1 MQSVTRG
8 AGAAFSPCKR
18 VSFSASNTQAKLRQ
32 VVAEGPVLAPK
43 DKKWGPPLARSAQR
57 KEGPYELYGEL
68 PEGFDAAKASALV
81 DERAQCKASKD
92 YARADELREQC
103 LTMGVKIRDDY
114 RTWFFV
120 RKE

>member
-1 MQSVTRG
+1 MI
-8 AGAAFSPCKR
+8 AD
-18 VSFSASNTQAKLRQ
+18 
-32 VVAEGPVLAPK
+32 GPILTPK
-43 DKKWGPPLARSAQR
+43 DKKWGPPLARSEQR
-57 KEGPYELYGEL
+57 KEGPYELYGEV

-81 DERAQCKASKD
+81 DERAQCKVSKD

-114 RTWFFV
+114 RTWYVV

>member
-1 MQSVTRG
+1 MTADDPTLVARIE
-8 AGAAFSPCKR
+8 
-18 VSFSASNTQAKLRQ
+18 KLRQ
-32 VVAEGPVLAPK
+32 VIAEGPVLTPK
-43 DKKWGPPLARSAQR
+43 NKKWGPPLARSVQR
-57 KEGPYELYGEL
+57 KEGPYELYGEV

-81 DERAQCKASKD
+81 DERAQCKVSKD

-114 RTWFFV
+114 RTWYVV